1 MMTLNFVM
9 VARTL
14 DFVWMFNRGTDK
26 LTGSLPKETL
36 CEKCPYWDFFWS
48 VFFHIQT
55 LFTQYLYVCSP
66 NAENMNQKNF
76 EHGHF
81 SRSESHSKS
90 SNTVK
95 L

>member
-55 LFTQYLYVCSP
+55 LLLRISP
-66 NAENMNQKNF
+66 YAVRMRENMNQKNF

-90 SNTVK
+90 SNIVR